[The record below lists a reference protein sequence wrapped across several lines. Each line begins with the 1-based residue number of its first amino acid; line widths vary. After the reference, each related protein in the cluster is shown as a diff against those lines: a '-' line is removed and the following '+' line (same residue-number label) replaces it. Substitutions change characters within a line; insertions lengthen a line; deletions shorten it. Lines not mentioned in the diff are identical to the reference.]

1 MWTTCW
7 HMSAIDPIEL
17 AQALIRCPSITP
29 QDEGAMDV
37 LERALVSL
45 GFDVS
50 RIKFEDQDTPQVEN
64 LYARIGTKSPNFCF
78 AGHTDVV
85 PPGRDEAWSVPPFE
99 ARIEDGILTGR
110 GAADMKS
117 AIAAFISSCE
127 RYLSDKTNSNGPGS
141 ISLLITGD
149 EEGPAIN
156 GTRKVLD
163 WLKERGEKI
172 DHCLVGEP
180 TNPSYMGEMI
190 KVGRRGSINA
200 WATIKGTQGHVAY
213 PDRARNPLHA
223 VSVYLNELKSIPLD
237 EGYARFQP
245 SSLQITEIET
255 NNPAHNV
262 IPSDVR
268 IRLNVRFNPNW
279 TGEKVHCWIEQKL
292 QSAQKKSGFEFDFES
307 IISGEAFLTTDDKYL
322 DLLADSVERHT
333 GKRPD
338 LSTSGGTSDARFIQ
352 RDAPVAEF
360 GMVGETMHKIDERV
374 AVSDITLLTDI
385 YTDILSSYFTAYG
398 KVA

>member
-1 MWTTCW
+1 MT
-7 HMSAIDPIEL
+7 IFDPIKL
-17 AQALIRCPSITP
+17 AQDLIKCPSVTP
-29 QDEGAMDV
+29 KDAGALDV
-37 LERALVSL
+37 LENTLGAL

-50 RIKFEDQDTPQVEN
+50 CVVFDDENTPTVNN
-64 LYARIGTKSPNFCF
+64 LYARIGKEGPNFCF

-85 PPGRDEAWSVPPFE
+85 PPGREDAWMVRRFE
-99 ARIEDGILTGR
+99 ARITDGVLFGR

-117 AIAAFISSCE
+117 AIAAFVSACE
-127 RYLSDKTNSNGPGS
+127 RYLSSETDFQSCGS

-156 GTRKVLD
+156 GTRKMLD
-163 WLKERGEKI
+163 WLKKRGEII

-180 TNPSYMGEMI
+180 TNPSQMGQMI

-200 WATIKGTQGHVAY
+200 WVTIRGSQGHVAY

-223 VSVYLNELKSIPLD
+223 VSTYIDVLTREPLD
-237 EGYARFQP
+237 DGYARFQP

-255 NNPAHNV
+255 DNSAHNV
-262 IPSDVR
+262 IPADVL

-279 TGEKVHCWIEQKL
+279 SGAQVHTWIETKL
-292 QSAQKKSGFEFDFES
+292 KDAYEETGFAFDLES
-307 IISGEAFLTTDDKYL
+307 IVSGEAFLTTDDTYL
-322 DLLADSVERHT
+322 AMLAQCVERQT
-333 GKRPD
+333 GSLPE

-360 GMVGETMHKIDERV
+360 GLVGATMHKIDECV
-374 AVSDITLLTDI
+374 ATDDIIKLTDI
-385 YTDILSSYFTAYG
+385 YTDILKTYFTTYG
-398 KVA
+398 RVA